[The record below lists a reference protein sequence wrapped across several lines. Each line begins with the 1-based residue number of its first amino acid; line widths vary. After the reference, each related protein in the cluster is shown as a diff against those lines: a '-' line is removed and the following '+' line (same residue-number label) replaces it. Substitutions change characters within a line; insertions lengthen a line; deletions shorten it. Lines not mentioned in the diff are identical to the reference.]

1 MSLTNTRGGI
11 EQYKN
16 NDVQGAIESAT
27 PHRLIQMLMEGALSK
42 LVTAKAF
49 MERGDTAS
57 KGEHISWAM
66 SIIDGLKLSLDKSV
80 GGELVQNL
88 EDLYDYMNR
97 RLLQA
102 NLHNKE
108 EYIDEVMGLLTE
120 IKSGWDAISQE
131 MITDHARQKDGK
143 AEITRASGGG

>member
-1 MSLTNTRGGI
+1 MSLTNTRTGI

-16 NDVQGAIESAT
+16 NDIQGAVESAT

-102 NLHNKE
+102 NLHNKK

-131 MITDHARQKDGK
+131 MITDHASQKDGK
-143 AEITRASGGG
+143 TEITRASGGG